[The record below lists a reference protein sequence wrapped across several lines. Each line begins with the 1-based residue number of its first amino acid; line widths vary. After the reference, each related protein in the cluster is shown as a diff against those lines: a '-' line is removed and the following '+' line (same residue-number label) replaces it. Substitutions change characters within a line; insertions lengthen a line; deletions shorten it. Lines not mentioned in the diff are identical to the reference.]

1 MGNFAIKGHPTRGN
15 DVIALLEM
23 LGGVNK
29 LCLSACNKHFEY
41 SIIKHSGVIQ
51 SVANSYDDKIF
62 TLEEFE
68 EKFPYK
74 VGDNVMI
81 DQYACTI
88 LSCWWDE
95 SVDEVAYC
103 VKGVKG
109 VNSQVTTY
117 VKDLKPYKEQETM
130 EEKTYPP
137 YMDYDVKT
145 INTMKKEILPYF
157 LTVYDSEENKHEIVA
172 TDGYEIKEENGKF
185 YAVKKK
191 PQYPKTYDECCSVL
205 VGREPKAYEIS
216 FSKMSLQLV
225 DDNHTNNIAFDA
237 PMINEINILYRLI
250 MCRNAYWKI
259 VGVEMG
265 LDKPWEPD
273 WTKSDYKF
281 CIINMKNKIVYDDS
295 SYISKLLA
303 FPTPEIRDDF
313 YKAFENEIEVCKKF
327 L

>member
-1 MGNFAIKGHPTRGN
+1 MGDFAIKGHPTRGN

-29 LCLSACNKHFEY
+29 LCLSACNKYFEY

-130 EEKTYPP
+130 EEKPYPP
-137 YMDYDVKT
+137 YMDYDIKT
-145 INTMKKEILPYF
+145 IKTMKKEILPYF

-191 PQYPKTYDECCSVL
+191 PQYPKTYEECCKVL
-205 VGREPKAYEIS
+205 G
-216 FSKMSLQLV
+216 
-225 DDNHTNNIAFDA
+225 
-237 PMINEINILYRLI
+237 INDMENGYCGYKWDLLGEFQKLLI
-250 MCRNAYWKI
+250 CRNAYWKI
-259 VGVEMG
+259 AGEQLG
-265 LDKPWEPD
+265 LGESWEPD
-273 WTKSDYKF
+273 WTKSEYKY

-313 YKAFENEIEVCKKF
+313 NKTFKDEIEVCKKI